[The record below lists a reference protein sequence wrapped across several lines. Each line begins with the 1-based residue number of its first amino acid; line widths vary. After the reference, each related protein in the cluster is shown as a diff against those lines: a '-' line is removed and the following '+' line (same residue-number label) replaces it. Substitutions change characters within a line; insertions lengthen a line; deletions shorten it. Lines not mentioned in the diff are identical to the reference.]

1 MQCRPKLKLSSSIKL
16 IVSDFDGV
24 FTNGQM
30 YVDENFNYQK
40 KISFKDIMGVS
51 LALKNGYK
59 VAIISGETSN
69 ILDYFYKKFGITEIH
84 KGIRNKGEVLTN
96 LMVKYGVKPG
106 EVVYLGDDVNDISA
120 FDCVD
125 FKIAPPNANPYVKCL
140 KGIQVTLSTGGDGA
154 FREVIDT
161 LIYPETAPDE
171 NEESGADDILTY
183 EDD

>member
-1 MQCRPKLKLSSSIKL
+1 MQCELKLSKSIKL
-16 IVSDFDGV
+16 IASDFDGV

-30 YVDENFNYQK
+30 YVDENLNYQK
-40 KISFKDIMGVS
+40 KISFKDVMGVS
-51 LALKNGYK
+51 LALKNGLK

-84 KGIRNKGEVLTN
+84 KGIRNKGEVLEK
-96 LMVKYGVKPG
+96 LMVKYGLKAD

-140 KGIQVTLSTGGDGA
+140 EGIQITSATGGDGV
-154 FREVIDT
+154 FREVVDA
-161 LIYPETAPDE
+161 LIHPETACDE
-171 NEESGADDILTY
+171 KGSDDILTY